1 MARLDQYYT
10 KHSIAAACIDK
21 LDLNAYD
28 LIIEPSAGAGAFSQ
42 YLPKNKLIA
51 IDIEPDDA
59 SAIKMDFLDTRPPLD
74 YKYLVVGNPPFGK
87 NSSLAK
93 KFFNHAANFADVIGF
108 ILPRTFRKAKTQN
121 RLNKNFHL
129 ISEEILPANSFHLP
143 SGEEF
148 DVSCVFQ
155 IWEKRSEERKLIFL
169 EEEHEDFFVI
179 DSDDYEISTA
189 DISLAIAKK
198 SVKVVIDDSYETDL
212 AITPEEKHS
221 LLSFDLKEWKILQKY
236 KKEFPFLFS
245 DFKTRRIERQINWK
259 ITPDIVFRRA
269 GARAGE
275 ITRDYKSC
283 SLEGNLFIKVK
294 DNKVIDIFKRMWDTW
309 WDPKVDVAKKSVKWD
324 TAATPSIS
332 RSELVEAYTK
342 MKEKLNEQKE

>member
-179 DSDDYEISTA
+179 DSNNYEISSTA
-189 DISLAIAKK
+189 DISLAIA
-198 SVKVVIDDSYETDL
+198 
-212 AITPEEKHS
+212 PEEKHS
-221 LLSFDLKEWKILQKY
+221 LLSFNLKEWKILQKY

-294 DNKVIDIFKRMWDTW
+294 DDKVIDIFKKMWDTW
-309 WDPKVDVAKKSVKWD
+309 WDPEVDVAKKSVKWD

-332 RSELVEAYTK
+332 KSELIQAYTK
-342 MKEKLNEQKE
+342 MKENLNEQKE

>member
-10 KHSIAAACIDK
+10 KHSIAEACIDK

-51 IDIEPDDA
+51 IDIEPGDA
-59 SAIKMDFLDTRPPLD
+59 SAIKMDFLDTRPPLN
-74 YKYLVVGNPPFGK
+74 YKYLVIGNPPFGK

-93 KFFNHAANFADVIGF
+93 KFFNHAASFADVIGF

-179 DSDDYEISTA
+179 DSNNYEISTA

-198 SVKVVIDDSYETDL
+198 SVKVAIDDGYE
-212 AITPEEKHS
+212 
-221 LLSFDLKEWKILQKY
+221 
-236 KKEFPFLFS
+236 FS
-245 DFKTRRIERQINWK
+245 
-259 ITPDIVFRRA
+259 
-269 GARAGE
+269 
-275 ITRDYKSC
+275 
-283 SLEGNLFIKVK
+283 
-294 DNKVIDIFKRMWDTW
+294 
-309 WDPKVDVAKKSVKWD
+309 
-324 TAATPSIS
+324 
-332 RSELVEAYTK
+332 
-342 MKEKLNEQKE
+342 